1 MVVLA
6 QLSWLL
12 HYRLLLALR
21 VNLLRLVLSLLPN
34 FLEDVV
40 KRLSNN

>member
-6 QLSWLL
+6 QLSRLL
-12 HYRLLLALR
+12 HYRLLLVLR